1 MGKAREW
8 LKRIRTYLERVD
20 FKAAERAR
28 KRHRRRM
35 REIENSYWDQEPASL
50 PIDWSAVDRLTASVA
65 LHPIGG
71 GMATGTNARYPSVAS
86 TMFP

>member
-35 REIENSYWDQEPASL
+35 REIENSYWD
-50 PIDWSAVDRLTASVA
+50 
-65 LHPIGG
+65 
-71 GMATGTNARYPSVAS
+71 
-86 TMFP
+86 